1 MCRDWE
7 NPSKNSRRLL
17 AFYFLLIFSFATSLL
32 ETFRFGNEN
41 GYECEI
47 WLKVFSRILKKTP
60 EQDTPESFIVLVDS
74 PEKLA
79 LFSILKEV
87 KPCFHHKMI
96 KLPTFD
102 NVFRHYDILA
112 KTRSGMTTALA
123 FFRQNGGGSI
133 HARALLSTGK
143 ISYSLLMFSA

>member
-7 NPSKNSRRLL
+7 NPSKNSRGLL

-32 ETFRFGNEN
+32 ETFRFGDEN

-47 WLKVFSRILKKTP
+47 WLKVFSRILKKKQTP
-60 EQDTPESFIVLVDS
+60 PESFIVLVDS
-74 PEKLA
+74 SEKLA

-87 KPCFHHKMI
+87 KPCFYHKMV

-102 NVFRHYDILA
+102 NVFSPLP
-112 KTRSGMTTALA
+112 
-123 FFRQNGGGSI
+123 
-133 HARALLSTGK
+133 
-143 ISYSLLMFSA
+143 YSS